1 MKTLYIT
8 NDKFNT
14 FQEHTDATFDLS
26 LVQYLPTTTYAIND
40 MINQFL
46 DGAGIDKI
54 DLCVLDETSYN
65 AILLTKKVIDNY
77 VWKLFPSLCNRIKKF
92 IVVDT
97 SSELSLDYGIKYL
110 NLLKIAQRDVPAY
123 KVIHIKEW
131 EQIKKDYDNST
142 ELSLDFEA
150 SSLCPQQ
157 SSFYIGGVGLY
168 DGKSAYYIYDN
179 DLTTRL
185 NDTILTER
193 PEWVALGNYLQDK
206 TVIIYNL
213 GYENKVFASRLGGVI
228 QRPYDVLADLRCL
241 VKSGSLKVTAP
252 RELGVK
258 DWADDVQHYV
268 AYTNNLLGYLR
279 VKSRGN
285 YKWYKRFIDG
295 EGNPSLFTLMLFYHN
310 ELLYYLNQEL
320 TKQFD
325 SFKEYL
331 QSNPNRV
338 LHEEDIL
345 FEYNKVQILV
355 RDVIDESD
363 ESYESIID
371 SPVTNLDIL
380 RDKVFNYIVDN
391 YPNVIESFC
400 SEFSGKDFSIYD
412 NLSKIKV
419 ILNKW
424 NTSIEDYE
432 KLLYKLWDTGE
443 ECKYTDVPLELCA
456 KYCIID
462 TVNTYNLCKVIQ
474 LEIQA
479 RGIEH
484 ASWMYQEQDILA
496 DRMER
501 AGLAWDDK
509 VAREHQKIY
518 IETALDSLKKLFL
531 SNRGRKVLNLNPSQI
546 LEIET
551 TTDID
556 VLKGYLNP
564 SSYTEDT
571 KKKFSYLMVD
581 KAVKIAYMY
590 YELNT
595 EYLKYEDKSWF
606 NNVYPTLSKY
616 YYKMLDM
623 YCFYENYGTREETNE
638 NGEVTIVKNKFE
650 DISEDI
656 IKTWIDELRLELNNQ
671 ADHFKDIGIECLDT
685 RSYKE
690 FRFEGAQN
698 EVRLEF
704 ELLDKVRNF
713 TLPGTS
719 ASTIEWMYEVY
730 TKCMGVNAEYNW
742 TWTECFWSLYYF
754 RMFKKVMKSNNTYIE
769 GAPGREQVIRSIT
782 PHEADTVLFDKF
794 YNDVEDKDQDGQ
806 GWIIKSRFSANT
818 ATTKRWQS
826 GIHTI
831 PWKCLDGTTLLST
844 EMGDIPIKDLVGKS
858 GFFVRSFDVDKGEEV
873 MAKATKVWKSGVNA
887 ECVKL
892 TLENGKEITCTPE
905 HRFLLKT
912 GEWKQAQYLTENDD
926 IEEVSDWS
934 RIKCPVCHKKYRQLT
949 KQHINNHGYEVS
961 EFKKKFNLS
970 TTLCPEAHML
980 RAEFA
985 HSQKGKPKNFSEEGL
1000 AVLRKS
1006 CIDHCHPVVAE
1017 SNRRRT
1023 GEKRSEECKARQ
1035 SELAKK
1041 RWEDRIYDR
1050 EKLKERNSE
1059 FWKAQHKYY
1068 RENNP
1073 EWYNCRRETMRKNW
1087 RDGKFNHKEIK
1098 GFKYGYYNG
1107 VHHRSSYEEQFLKIA
1122 FSDSRVSDIKAE
1134 PWNFPLSNGSV
1145 YRPDY
1150 SFKFN
1155 NKLVYV
1161 EIKAKWKLSEF
1172 KTKLK
1177 YIEFSRY
1184 CNDNNIPYLIFTEGE
1199 LWSPDVMLK
1208 EVENACR

>member
-8 NDKFNT
+8 NDKFDT

-26 LVQYLPTTTYAIND
+26 QVQYLPTTTYALND
-40 MINQFL
+40 MINSYL
-46 DGAGIDKI
+46 DKEGIDFV
-54 DLCVLDETSYN
+54 DLCVLDESSYN

-77 VWKLFPSLCNRIKKF
+77 VWKLFPSLLKRIRKF

-97 SSELSLDYGIKYL
+97 SNKLSLEYGIKYL
-110 NLLKIAQRDVPAY
+110 NLLKIAQQDIPEY
-123 KVIHIKEW
+123 KVIHITEW
-131 EQIKKDYDNST
+131 ESIKSDYDNST
-142 ELSLDFEA
+142 EVSLDFEA
-150 SSLCPQQ
+150 SSLYPQQ
-157 SSFYIGGVGLY
+157 TSFYIGGVGLY

-179 DLTTRL
+179 HLTTRL
-185 NDTILTER
+185 NDTVLTER
-193 PEWVALGNYLQDK
+193 REWVDLGNYLKDK

-213 GYENKVFASRLGGVI
+213 GYENKIFASRLGGVI
-228 QRPYDVLADLRCL
+228 AKPHDVLADLRCL

-268 AYTNNLLGYLR
+268 AYTNDLLSYLR
-279 VKSRGN
+279 VKSRGT
-285 YKWYKRFIDG
+285 YKWYKKFLDKNG
-295 EGNPSLFTLMLFYHN
+295 EPNLSLLLSWYKL
-310 ELLYYLNQEL
+310 ELNASRSAEVS
-320 TKQFD
+320 KQFEEFA
-325 SFKEYL
+325 SYL
-331 QSNPNRV
+331 KTAHRGIYP
-338 LHEEDIL
+338 EDIL
-345 FEYNKVQILV
+345 FEKGKLKVYV
-355 RDVIDESD
+355 KDVIDEDSITD
-363 ESYESIID
+363 KEITDNPLDHILELEGRVNQYLTAEHPESIEEY
-371 SPVTNLDIL
+371 VG
-380 RDKVFNYIVDN
+380 
-391 YPNVIESFC
+391 
-400 SEFSGKDFSIYD
+400 EFSGKDFNIYTT
-412 NLSKIKV
+412 LVKVQKI
-419 ILNKW
+419 LETW
-424 NTSIEDYE
+424 NVSLEDYE
-432 KLLYKLWDTGE
+432 KLLFKLWDANE

-462 TVNTYNLCKVIQ
+462 TINTYNLCKVIQ

-518 IETALDSLKKLFL
+518 IDTALSSLKKLFL
-531 SNRGRKVLNLNPSQI
+531 SNRGRACLKLDPSQV

-564 SSYTEDT
+564 SSYTADT

-590 YELNT
+590 HELNT
-595 EYLKYEDKSWF
+595 EYLKNPDSTWFED
-606 NNVYPTLSKY
+606 VYPTLSKY

-623 YCFYENYGTREETNE
+623 HCFYENYGTREETNE
-638 NGEVTIVKNKFE
+638 NGETVTVKNKFE
-650 DISEDI
+650 DIPEETMKEWIEDLRQ
-656 IKTWIDELRLELNNQ
+656 ELYRQ
-671 ADHFKDIGIECLDT
+671 ADNFQMIGSECIET
-685 RSYKE
+685 RSKQG
-690 FRFEGAQN
+690 FKFKGSDN
-698 EVRLEF
+698 EIKLEF
-704 ELLDKVRNF
+704 ELLDKVRYF
-713 TLPGTS
+713 SLPGTS
-719 ASTIEWMYEVY
+719 AETIEWMYEVY

-769 GAPGREQVIRSIT
+769 GAPGREQVMRSIT
-782 PHEADTVLFDKF
+782 PHDSDTVLFDKF

-844 EMGDIPIKDLVGKS
+844 EMGDLPIKDLVGKS

-873 MAKATKVWKSGVNA
+873 MAKAIKVWKSGVNA
-887 ECVKL
+887 ECIKL
-892 TLENGKEITCTPE
+892 TLENGKEIICTPE
-905 HRFLLKT
+905 HRFLLTT
-912 GEWKQAQYLTENDD
+912 GEWKQAQDLTENDD
-926 IEEVSDWS
+926 IEEVTNQY
-934 RIKCPVCHKKYRQLT
+934 IECPVCKKKMHQITLA
-949 KQHINNHGYEVS
+949 HIKSHGYTDTKSFKSDYGLSSLLS
-961 EFKKKFNLS
+961 EYSVKRRYLQLHKRKGS
-970 TTLCPEAHML
+970 TH
-980 RAEFA
+980 
-985 HSQKGKPKNFSEEGL
+985 NISESGL
-1000 AVLRKS
+1000 KRLQES
-1006 CIDHCHPVVAE
+1006 CRTNCHPVVAD

-1023 GEKRSEECKARQ
+1023 GEKRSEECKAKQ

-1041 RWEDRIYDR
+1041 RWEDGVYDR

-1073 EWYNCRRETMRKNW
+1073 EWYNCRRDTMIKNW
-1087 RDGKFNHKEIK
+1087 RDGKFDRKEIK
-1098 GFKYGYYNG
+1098 GFKYGYYNE
-1107 VHHRSSYEEQFLKIA
+1107 VHHRSSYEKQFLKVA
-1122 FSDSRVSDIKAE
+1122 FSDNRISEIKAE

-1155 NKLVYV
+1155 GNLVYV
-1161 EIKAKWKLSEF
+1161 EVKAKWKLSEF

-1177 YIEFSRY
+1177 YIEFSKY

-1199 LWSPDVMLK
+1199 LWSPDVILK
-1208 EVENACR
+1208 EIENACR